1 MYIWCLFTTHVS
13 LFILGKIPAACS
25 ESWYWKL
32 EFCVTSFWF
41 YYDRLWWSSWHAMLG
56 FFLLYIFLAWIFSW
70 SDLFQVTVT
79 EGSCVLYIICYQFI
93 TFEQVTL
100 CSAYCAWFAALL
112 ASSYA
117 VLPHT
122 CAYLFLPQFD
132 SSVYIRIWIWVALI
146 S

>member
-41 YYDRLWWSSWHAMLG
+41 YYDRLWWSSWHAMLA

-93 TFEQVTL
+93 TFEKVTL